1 MPRSDDMGGEE
12 EEEDGEHQCRR
23 ILEIS
28 ILTLSVSV
36 SADQWMWWMC
46 GKNQILLVGKSM
58 CVVQ

>member
-1 MPRSDDMGGEE
+1 MPRSDEMGG

-36 SADQWMWWMC
+36 SAHVD
-46 GKNQILLVGKSM
+46 
-58 CVVQ
+58 VVDVW